1 MLTFILRKKN
11 KEEKKNEITFFFP
24 ELIYFGH
31 FLTPRTSL
39 GANPKLALACPERS
53 RRIGFEP
60 VAAKPQAKPD
70 WLCF

>member
-1 MLTFILRKKN
+1 MGTFLLLSFRKKN

-39 GANPKLALACPERS
+39 G
-53 RRIGFEP
+53 G
-60 VAAKPQAKPD
+60 
-70 WLCF
+70 